1 MADTRARDRRPL
13 SPHLFIYRPT
23 LTMMMSIMHRIT
35 GTALYLGTLLL
46 CWFLIAASMDVS
58 AFADASWA
66 MRSIPG
72 QLVLFGF
79 TWALM
84 HHLLG
89 GLRHA
94 LWDYGWGLDH
104 PEREWL
110 AQGTLYG
117 GIALAVLL
125 WLAASIMTAGA
136 P

>member
-1 MADTRARDRRPL
+1 MAESQAQRERPL
-13 SPHLFIYRPT
+13 SPHLFIYRPM

-35 GTALYLGTLLL
+35 GVALYVGTLLL
-46 CWFLIAASMDVS
+46 AWFLIAASLDVS
-58 AFADASWA
+58 AFSAVTWA

-72 QLVLFGF
+72 QLVMFGF

-84 HHLLG
+84 HHMLG

-94 LWDYGWGLDH
+94 MWDAGYGLDH

-117 GIALAVLL
+117 GLGLTVLI
-125 WLAASIMTAGA
+125 WAISFFAI
-136 P
+136 